1 MVVQVTKWKQFYCPS
16 NHAHTA
22 PVEHYGVDANKH
34 CIWYPEDELEES
46 SSDSSKEETEGA
58 SGGGDTVADE
68 EDEGEEDIE
77 NLNIEHVDEMN
88 NVLLGKG
95 RRGT

>member
-1 MVVQVTKWKQFYCPS
+1 MCNVVVQTTKWKKFYCPQS
-16 NHAHTA
+16 YPRTSA
-22 PVEHYGVDANKH
+22 P
-34 CIWYPEDELEES
+34 C
-46 SSDSSKEETEGA
+46 SSDSSEEETEGA
-58 SGGGDTVADE
+58 RGGGDTVADE

>member
-1 MVVQVTKWKQFYCPS
+1 MRPPTTFGEPLLSVRQET
-16 NHAHTA
+16 HTA

-68 EDEGEEDIE
+68 EDDGEEDYE
-77 NLNIEHVDEMN
+77 NLSIEHVDEMN
-88 NVLLGKG
+88 NVP
-95 RRGT
+95 RR